1 MKLLTISRK
10 PTNLNKSNMIEVKV
24 NIELGVNAELKEFVT
39 TLLSTRPINVG
50 TINAGEP
57 NKAIVEHLT
66 KPRHRAAIAAAAP
79 APEEKVEQEAAP
91 TEQAEQE
98 QPKSAITL
106 PDLREAVKRLYHGGA
121 HKEELPIIFKAF
133 GVKNVIEAKEEQY
146 QELFDT
152 LNAKSEE
159 LGL

>member
-1 MKLLTISRK
+1 
-10 PTNLNKSNMIEVKV
+10 MIEVKV
-24 NIELGVNAELKEFVT
+24 NIELGVNAEFKEFVT
-39 TLLSTRPINVG
+39 TLLSAPQVIAR
-50 TINAGEP
+50 NANSPSTG
-57 NKAIVEHLT
+57 AVEHLT
-66 KPRHRAAIAAAAP
+66 KPRHRAAATTAP
-79 APEEKVEQEAAP
+79 INPEDKVEQEAAP
-91 TEQAEQE
+91 TEQTEQE

-121 HKEELPIIFKAF
+121 HKEELPIIFKSF
-133 GVKNVIEAKEEQY
+133 GIKNVTEAKEEQY

>member
-1 MKLLTISRK
+1 MVEI
-10 PTNLNKSNMIEVKV
+10 KV

-50 TINAGEP
+50 TINAGTANE
-57 NKAIVEHLT
+57 AIVAHLT
-66 KPRHRAAIAAAAP
+66 KPRHRAAAMAAP

-98 QPKSAITL
+98 PPKSAITL
-106 PDLREAVKRLYHGGA
+106 PDLREAVKRLYNGGA
-121 HKEELPIIFKAF
+121 HKEELPVIFKSF
-133 GVKNVIEAKEEQY
+133 GIKNVTEAKEEQY
-146 QELFDT
+146 KELFDT

>member
-1 MKLLTISRK
+1 MVEIKL
-10 PTNLNKSNMIEVKV
+10 
-24 NIELGVNAELKEFVT
+24 NIELGVNAELKEFVA
-39 TLLSTRPINVG
+39 TLLSARPINAGTINAG

-66 KPRHRAAIAAAAP
+66 KPRHRAAAIVAP
-79 APEEKVEQEAAP
+79 APEDKVEQEAAP
-91 TEQAEQE
+91 TEQAEQG

-121 HKEELPIIFKAF
+121 HKEELPIIFKSF
-133 GVKNVIEAKEEQY
+133 GIKNVIEAKEEQY
-146 QELFDT
+146 KELFDT

>member
-1 MKLLTISRK
+1 
-10 PTNLNKSNMIEVKV
+10 MIEVKV
-24 NIELGVNAELKEFVT
+24 NIELGVNAELKEFVANLFMAPSVHTGTLT
-39 TLLSTRPINVG
+39 TG
-50 TINAGEP
+50 TTNMAV
-57 NKAIVEHLT
+57 VEHLT
-66 KPRHRAAIAAAAP
+66 KPRHRAAATTAP
-79 APEEKVEQEAAP
+79 INSEDKVEQEAAP

>member
-1 MKLLTISRK
+1 
-10 PTNLNKSNMIEVKV
+10 MIEVKV

-39 TLLSTRPINVG
+39 SLLSARQLSAGELNV
-50 TINAGEP
+50 GEP
-57 NKAIVEHLT
+57 NKAIVAHLT
-66 KPRHRAAIAAAAP
+66 KPRHRAAAITAP
-79 APEEKVEQEAAP
+79 APEEKVEQEAEAS

-121 HKEELPIIFKAF
+121 HKEELPIIFKSF
-133 GVKNVIEAKEEQY
+133 GIKNVTEAKEEQY
-146 QELFDT
+146 QELFDA

>member
-1 MKLLTISRK
+1 MA
-10 PTNLNKSNMIEVKV
+10 V
-24 NIELGVNAELKEFVT
+24 
-39 TLLSTRPINVG
+39 
-50 TINAGEP
+50 
-57 NKAIVEHLT
+57 VEHLT
-66 KPRHRAAIAAAAP
+66 KPRHRAATMAAP

-98 QPKSAITL
+98 PPKSAITL

-121 HKEELPIIFKAF
+121 HKEELPTIFKAF
-133 GVKNVIEAKEEQY
+133 GIKNVTEAKEEQY

>member
-1 MKLLTISRK
+1 MVEI
-10 PTNLNKSNMIEVKV
+10 KV

-39 TLLSTRPINVG
+39 ALLMAPSVHTGTLTTG
-50 TINAGEP
+50 TANMAV
-57 NKAIVEHLT
+57 VEHLT
-66 KPRHRAAIAAAAP
+66 KPRHRAAAMAAP
-79 APEEKVEQEAAP
+79 APEEKVEQETAPTGQTEQEQEAAP

-98 QPKSAITL
+98 PPKSAITL

-121 HKEELPIIFKAF
+121 HKEELPVIFKSF
-133 GVKNVIEAKEEQY
+133 GIKNVTEAKEEQY
-146 QELFDT
+146 KELFDT

>member
-1 MKLLTISRK
+1 MVEI
-10 PTNLNKSNMIEVKV
+10 KV

-66 KPRHRAAIAAAAP
+66 KPRHRAAAMAAP

-106 PDLREAVKRLYHGGA
+106 PDLREAVKCLYHGGA
-121 HKEELPIIFKAF
+121 HKEELPIIFKSF
-133 GVKNVIEAKEEQY
+133 GIKNVTEAKEEQY

>member
-1 MKLLTISRK
+1 
-10 PTNLNKSNMIEVKV
+10 MIEVKV
-24 NIELGVNAELKEFVT
+24 NIELGVNAEFKEFVT
-39 TLLSTRPINVG
+39 TLLSAPQVIAR
-50 TINAGEP
+50 NANSPSTG
-57 NKAIVEHLT
+57 AVAHLT
-66 KPRHRAAIAAAAP
+66 KPRHRAAATTAP
-79 APEEKVEQEAAP
+79 INPEDKVEQEAAP
-91 TEQAEQE
+91 TEQTEQE

-121 HKEELPIIFKAF
+121 HKEELPIIFKSF
-133 GVKNVIEAKEEQY
+133 GIKNVTEAKEEQY

>member
-1 MKLLTISRK
+1 MVEIKL
-10 PTNLNKSNMIEVKV
+10 
-24 NIELGVNAELKEFVT
+24 NIELGVNAELKEFVA
-39 TLLSTRPINVG
+39 TLLSVRPINAG

-66 KPRHRAAIAAAAP
+66 KPRHRAVTTTAP
-79 APEEKVEQEAAP
+79 TPEEKVEQEAAP
-91 TEQAEQE
+91 TEQTEQE
-98 QPKSAITL
+98 PPKSAITL

-121 HKEELPIIFKAF
+121 HKEELPTIFKGF
-133 GVKNVIEAKEEQY
+133 GIKNVTEAKEEQY

>member
-1 MKLLTISRK
+1 MVEI
-10 PTNLNKSNMIEVKV
+10 KV
-24 NIELGVNAELKEFVT
+24 NIELGVNAEFKEFVT
-39 TLLSTRPINVG
+39 DLLMASSVHTGTLTTG
-50 TINAGEP
+50 TANMAV
-57 NKAIVEHLT
+57 VEHLT
-66 KPRHRAAIAAAAP
+66 KPRHRAAAMAAP
-79 APEEKVEQEAAP
+79 APEDKVEQETAP

-121 HKEELPIIFKAF
+121 HKEELPIIFKSF
-133 GVKNVIEAKEEQY
+133 GIKNVTEAKEEQY

-152 LNAKSEE
+152 LSAKSEE

>member
-1 MKLLTISRK
+1 
-10 PTNLNKSNMIEVKV
+10 MIEVKV

-39 TLLSTRPINVG
+39 TLLSARPINAG

-57 NKAIVEHLT
+57 NKAIVEHMT
-66 KPRHRAAIAAAAP
+66 RPRHRAAATTAP
-79 APEEKVEQEAAP
+79 SPEEKIEQEVEAP

-121 HKEELPIIFKAF
+121 HKDELPTIFKAF
-133 GVKNVIEAKEEQY
+133 GVKNVTEVAEDKY

>member
-1 MKLLTISRK
+1 
-10 PTNLNKSNMIEVKV
+10 MIEVKV

-39 TLLSTRPINVG
+39 ALLSARPINMG

-66 KPRHRAAIAAAAP
+66 KPRHRAAAMAAP
-79 APEEKVEQEAAP
+79 APEEKVEQEAESP
-91 TEQAEQE
+91 TEQAEQTEQE

-121 HKEELPIIFKAF
+121 HKEELPVIFKSF
-133 GVKNVIEAKEEQY
+133 GVKNVTEAKEEQY

>member
-1 MKLLTISRK
+1 MVEI
-10 PTNLNKSNMIEVKV
+10 KV
-24 NIELGVNAELKEFVT
+24 NIELGVNAEFKEFVT
-39 TLLSTRPINVG
+39 DLLMASSVHTGTLTTG
-50 TINAGEP
+50 TANMAV
-57 NKAIVEHLT
+57 VEHLT
-66 KPRHRAAIAAAAP
+66 KPRHRAAAMAAP
-79 APEEKVEQEAAP
+79 APEDKVEQETAP

-121 HKEELPIIFKAF
+121 HKEELPIIFKSF
-133 GVKNVIEAKEEQY
+133 GIKNVTEAKEEQY
-146 QELFDT
+146 QELFDS

>member
-1 MKLLTISRK
+1 MVEI
-10 PTNLNKSNMIEVKV
+10 KV

-39 TLLSTRPINVG
+39 NLLMAPSVHTGTLTTG
-50 TINAGEP
+50 TANE
-57 NKAIVEHLT
+57 AIVAHLT
-66 KPRHRAAIAAAAP
+66 KPRHRAAATMAL
-79 APEEKVEQEAAP
+79 APEEKVEQEVEEP
-91 TEQAEQE
+91 TEQTEQE

-121 HKEELPIIFKAF
+121 HKEELPIIFKSF
-133 GVKNVIEAKEEQY
+133 GIKNVTEAKEEQY

>member
-1 MKLLTISRK
+1 MVEI
-10 PTNLNKSNMIEVKV
+10 KV

-39 TLLSTRPINVG
+39 NLLMAPSVHTGMLTVG
-50 TINAGEP
+50 NA
-57 NKAIVEHLT
+57 NKAVAEHLT
-66 KPRHRAAIAAAAP
+66 KPRHRAAAMAALAPEEKVEQEAAP

-91 TEQAEQE
+91 TEQTEQE

-106 PDLREAVKRLYHGGA
+106 PDLREAVKRLYNGGA
-121 HKEELPIIFKAF
+121 HKEELPIIFGQF
-133 GVKNVIEAKEEQY
+133 GVKNVTEVAEDKY

>member
-1 MKLLTISRK
+1 MVEI
-10 PTNLNKSNMIEVKV
+10 KV

-39 TLLSTRPINVG
+39 TLLSARP
-50 TINAGEP
+50 INAGEP

-66 KPRHRAAIAAAAP
+66 RPRHRAATMAALAP
-79 APEEKVEQEAAP
+79 GEKVGQEAAP
-91 TEQAEQE
+91 TEQTEQE
-98 QPKSAITL
+98 PPKSAITL

-121 HKEELPIIFKAF
+121 HKEELPTIFKAF
-133 GVKNVIEAKEEQY
+133 GIKNVTEAKEEQY